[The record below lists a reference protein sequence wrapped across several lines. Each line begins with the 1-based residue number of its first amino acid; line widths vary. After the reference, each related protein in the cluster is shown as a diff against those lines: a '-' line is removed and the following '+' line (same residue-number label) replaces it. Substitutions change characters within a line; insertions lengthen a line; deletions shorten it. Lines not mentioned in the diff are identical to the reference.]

1 MSALADITGDLVA
14 EGSVPAPAELSTH
27 HGDRATTRFV
37 ARFRTALE
45 DRYRRL
51 SVGQK
56 IGRLTLASV
65 TAIMLTIVTM
75 VLAATVTLDM
85 RQTRMAIA
93 DTQVLSAQVTKNVEQ
108 ARLYGQRFA
117 ATGAEIEMARA
128 TSVLDQ
134 AAADLSTI
142 RAIADRYAPEQVP
155 DLDYLAAQI
164 EGYEKELLAL
174 AASVSYYG
182 PGSRSQVM
190 ANATFLS
197 GQSAIEQA
205 ETISQNLTADG
216 QRLDERSSD
225 IIIWILAGFAVSVVI
240 ALGLT
245 VGTSRAVIADMSGT
259 LKRLTE
265 SGVELSKG
273 NLTVHIPGL
282 HRKDE
287 IGQMARSMQSFARAA
302 KKFEAAKDAEAI
314 RARQELSERAE
325 MERERE
331 AGRKQ
336 KERALLDLA
345 QTFESTVGHVV
356 GSVAAAV
363 DQLQTTA
370 NHMATTADRSTDR
383 TGQVVGEMD
392 RAANGVVAAAAASDE
407 FALSIGEIGR
417 QAAQSAELA
426 RKATSAAEQADGTMS
441 DLSASAEQVGQ
452 VVELIQSI
460 ARRTN
465 LLALNASIEAAR
477 GGEAGRG
484 FAVVASEVK
493 DLANQT
499 SRATR
504 DIADQIRAMQDSTGA
519 SVTALRSIGAQIA
532 QLETSAVSIAS
543 AVDQQTRAGQELA
556 RSIDIAARGTDAV
569 SGLVVEVRE
578 SSLATGNAAAQVLA
592 SANELESQADM
603 LSGKVDDFLAHIRA
617 G

>member
-1 MSALADITGDLVA
+1 MSALADLTGDLVA
-14 EGSVPAPAELSTH
+14 EKGAPAPVELSSRD
-27 HGDRATTRFV
+27 GDRAATKFI
-37 ARFRTALE
+37 ARLKGALK

-51 SVGQK
+51 TVAQK

-65 TAIMLTIVTM
+65 TAIMLTIATM
-75 VLAATVTLDM
+75 IVAATIALDM
-85 RQTRMAIA
+85 RETRMAIA
-93 DTQVLSAQVTKNVEQ
+93 DAQLHSARIVTDVER
-108 ARLYGQRFA
+108 ARLFGQRLALKGAQADMDRAHA
-117 ATGAEIEMARA
+117 ALENAHANLAGLDDSAKRYAAAQLPAIASLDERIADYQASLRAVSAAYAQHGTGAR
-128 TSVLDQ
+128 TQ
-134 AAADLSTI
+134 DLV
-142 RAIADRYAPEQVP
+142 E
-155 DLDYLAAQI
+155 
-164 EGYEKELLAL
+164 
-174 AASVSYYG
+174 
-182 PGSRSQVM
+182 
-190 ANATFLS
+190 ANFLS
-197 GQSAIEQA
+197 GEDLIDRAEAISSGLAAIGA
-205 ETISQNLTADG
+205 ENNQ
-216 QRLDERSSD
+216 RSSD
-225 IIIWILAGFAVSVVI
+225 VVEWLLIGFAITVAI
-240 ALGLT
+240 AVALIFA
-245 VGTSRAVIADMSGT
+245 TSRSIIADMSGT
-259 LKRLTE
+259 LKRLTD
-265 SGVELSKG
+265 SGLELSKG

-282 HRKDE
+282 RRKDE
-287 IGQMARSMQSFARAA
+287 IGQMARAMQLFARAA
-302 KKFEAAKDAEAI
+302 KKFEAARDAEAV
-314 RARQELSERAE
+314 RARNELVERAE

-331 AGRKQ
+331 DGRKQ

-345 QTFESTVGHVV
+345 RTFESTVGHVV
-356 GSVAAAV
+356 GSVSAAV

-370 NHMATTADRSTDR
+370 NHMAGAADRSTDR
-383 TGQVVGEMD
+383 TGEVVGEMD
-392 RAANGVVAAAAASDE
+392 RAASGVVAAAASDE
-407 FALSIGEIGR
+407 FALSIGEIGH

-426 RKATSAAEQADGTMS
+426 RQATRAAEQADGTMS

-504 DIADQIRAMQDSTGA
+504 DIADQIRTMQDSTGA

-592 SANELESQADM
+592 SANELEGQADM
-603 LSGKVDDFLAHIRA
+603 LSSKVDDFLAHIRA

>member
-1 MSALADITGDLVA
+1 MSALADLTGDLVA
-14 EGSVPAPAELSTH
+14 EKGAPAPVELVSDD
-27 HGDRATTRFV
+27 GDPVATGLF
-37 ARFRTALE
+37 ARFKAELE

-51 SVGQK
+51 SVAQK

-65 TAIMLTIVTM
+65 TAIMLTIAAM
-75 VLAATVTLDM
+75 VVGATVMLDM

-93 DTQVLSAQVTKNVEQ
+93 EAQLLSARTVTDIERAQ
-108 ARLYGQRFA
+108 LYGQRFA
-117 ATGAEIEMARA
+117 LTGAQTDMDSAQAALQDARA
-128 TSVLDQ
+128 SLVGLDDIAIRHGSAQHPAIASLDDRITEFQ
-134 AAADLSTI
+134 AALGTVSSTYGRFGTSARTQALVDANFRSGVDLIDRAETI
-142 RAIADRYAPEQVP
+142 NA
-155 DLDYLAAQI
+155 
-164 EGYEKELLAL
+164 AL
-174 AASVSYYG
+174 AAIG
-182 PGSRSQVM
+182 
-190 ANATFLS
+190 
-197 GQSAIEQA
+197 A
-205 ETISQNLTADG
+205 EAD
-216 QRLDERSSD
+216 QRSSAV
-225 IIIWILAGFAVSVVI
+225 IGWLLVGFAVSVTI
-240 ALGLT
+240 ALALIFA
-245 VGTSRAVIADMSGT
+245 TSRSIIADMSGT
-259 LKRLTE
+259 LNRLTA
-265 SGVELSKG
+265 SGIELSKG
-273 NLTVHIPGL
+273 NLAVHIPGL
-282 HRKDE
+282 RRKDE
-287 IGQMARSMQSFARAA
+287 IGQMARSMRLFARAA
-302 KKFEAAKDAEAI
+302 KKFEAAKEGEAA
-314 RARQELSERAE
+314 RARQELVERAE

-336 KERALLDLA
+336 KEQALLDLA

>member
-14 EGSVPAPAELSTH
+14 EKGAPAPVELSSRD
-27 HGDRATTRFV
+27 GDRTATKFI
-37 ARFRTALE
+37 ARLKGALK

-51 SVGQK
+51 TVAQK

-65 TAIMLTIVTM
+65 TAIMLTIATM
-75 VLAATVTLDM
+75 IVAATIALDM
-85 RQTRMAIA
+85 RETRMAIA
-93 DTQVLSAQVTKNVEQ
+93 DAQLHSARIVTDVER
-108 ARLYGQRFA
+108 ARLFGQRLALKGAQADMDRAHA
-117 ATGAEIEMARA
+117 ALENAHVNLVGLDDSAKRYAAAQLPAIASLDERIADYQASLRAVSAAYAQHGTGAR
-128 TSVLDQ
+128 TQ
-134 AAADLSTI
+134 DLV
-142 RAIADRYAPEQVP
+142 E
-155 DLDYLAAQI
+155 
-164 EGYEKELLAL
+164 
-174 AASVSYYG
+174 
-182 PGSRSQVM
+182 
-190 ANATFLS
+190 ANFLS
-197 GQSAIEQA
+197 GEDLIDRAEAISSGLAAIGA
-205 ETISQNLTADG
+205 ENNQ
-216 QRLDERSSD
+216 RSSD
-225 IIIWILAGFAVSVVI
+225 VVRWLLIGFAIIVAI
-240 ALGLT
+240 AVALIFA
-245 VGTSRAVIADMSGT
+245 TSRSIIADMSGT
-259 LKRLTE
+259 LKRLTD
-265 SGVELSKG
+265 SGLELSKG

-282 HRKDE
+282 RRKDE
-287 IGQMARSMQSFARAA
+287 IGQMARAMQLFARAA
-302 KKFEAAKDAEAI
+302 KKFEAARDAEAV
-314 RARQELSERAE
+314 RARNELVERAA

-331 AGRKQ
+331 DGRKQ

-345 QTFESTVGHVV
+345 RTFESTVGHVV
-356 GSVAAAV
+356 GSVSAAV

-370 NHMATTADRSTDR
+370 NHMASAADRSTDR
-383 TGQVVGEMD
+383 TGEVVGEMD
-392 RAANGVVAAAAASDE
+392 RAASGVVAAAAASDE
-407 FALSIGEIGR
+407 FALSIGEIGH

-426 RKATSAAEQADGTMS
+426 RQATRAAKQADGTMS

-519 SVTALRSIGAQIA
+519 SVTALRSIGAQVA

-569 SGLVVEVRE
+569 SELVGEVRE
-578 SSLATGNAAAQVLA
+578 TSLATGNAAAQVLA
-592 SANELESQADM
+592 SANDLEGQADM